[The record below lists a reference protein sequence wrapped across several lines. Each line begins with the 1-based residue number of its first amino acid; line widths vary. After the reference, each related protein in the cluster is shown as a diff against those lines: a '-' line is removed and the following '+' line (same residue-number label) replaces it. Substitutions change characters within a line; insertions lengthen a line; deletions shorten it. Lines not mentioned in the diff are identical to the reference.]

1 MTVLDHVR
9 RYRRAEGWRGLTEFA
24 GLLALDNQTHDVPAL
39 RRNADLVAE
48 LFTARGATMEILEL
62 EGAAPLVT
70 GQLGTDPRK
79 PTIGVYVHYDGQPA
93 GPAGWHTPPF
103 EPTLKAGDR
112 TIPLPGAGEPVDD
125 DWRLFARGSAD
136 DKAPLAA
143 LLVAVAEL
151 RAGAAE
157 QAVNLVFCFEGEE
170 ESGSPHLRDYLERYR
185 DRLRAD
191 TWLICDGPVH
201 HTGAPQVVLGVR
213 GYCGVE
219 LTVYGPGHELHSGH
233 YGNWAPNPAL
243 RLAQLLASCKGP
255 DGRVTID
262 GFYDSTR
269 PPSAAGLAALAD
281 LPPVEEALLGQL
293 GFAAAEVPGSR
304 LVDRLMWPSF
314 NVKGLAAADVGAAA
328 RNVVP
333 ASATASVDIRLAAG
347 NDAGHMIGLVRAH
360 LERQGYLVLDR
371 DPTDDERRT
380 HPLLAR
386 LDGEIG
392 YPAMRTSLDEPVV
405 AHLADAATRAGGRQ
419 ALVMPTLGGSVPL
432 SYLAEILR
440 APTVVLPIANHDNNQ
455 HAANENLRLGNLWYG
470 VDLFAALLTAEPP
483 RTAGPGGPAGPA

>member
-1 MTVLDHVR
+1 MLDEVR
-9 RYRRAEGWRGLTEFA
+9 RYRQSEGWRGLAEFA
-24 GLLALDNQTHDVPAL
+24 ALLAHDNQTHDVVAL
-39 RRNADLVAE
+39 RRNAAAVAD
-48 LFTARGATMEILEL
+48 LFTARGATMEVLEL
-62 EGAAPLVT
+62 DGAAPLVT
-70 GQLGTDPRK
+70 GQLGTDPRR

-93 GPAGWHTPPF
+93 PAAGWSTPPF
-103 EPTLKAGDR
+103 EPTLKAADGR
-112 TIPLPGAGEPVDD
+112 TVPFPGAGDPIDD

-143 LLVAVAEL
+143 MLIAVDAL
-151 RAGAAE
+151 RAAGVE
-157 QAVNLVFCFEGEE
+157 QTVNLVFCFEGEE

-191 TWLICDGPVH
+191 AWLICDGPAH

-219 LTVYGPGHELHSGH
+219 LTVYGPGRELHSGH

-262 GFYDSTR
+262 GFYDTTR
-269 PPSAAGLAALAD
+269 PPSEAEAAALAG
-281 LPPVEEALLGQL
+281 LPPVEVALLDEFGL
-293 GFAAAEVPGSR
+293 AEAEVPGSR

-314 NVKGLAAADVGAAA
+314 NVKGLAAADTGAGA

-333 ASATASVDIRLAAG
+333 ATATASIDIRLAAG

-360 LERQGYLVLDR
+360 LERQGYHVLDR
-371 DPTDDERRT
+371 DPTDDERRK
-380 HPLLAR
+380 HPLLVR
-386 LDGEIG
+386 LRGEVG
-392 YPAMRTSLDEPVV
+392 YPAMRTPIDEPIV
-405 AHLADAATRAGGRQ
+405 AHLASVASAAADRDAV
-419 ALVMPTLGGSVPL
+419 VMPTLGGSVPL
-432 SYLAEILR
+432 FHVAEILR

-455 HAANENLRLGNLWYG
+455 HAADENLRLGNLWYG
-470 VDLFAALLTAEPP
+470 VDLFSQLLTTEPP
-483 RTAGPGGPAGPA
+483 R

>member
-1 MTVLDHVR
+1 MTVLDLVR
-9 RYRRAEGWRGLTEFA
+9 RHRRAEGWRGLAEFA
-24 GLLALDNQTHDVPAL
+24 GLLALDNQTHDLVAL
-39 RRNADLVAE
+39 RRNAAAIAG

-62 EGAAPLVT
+62 DGAAPLVT
-70 GQLGTDPRK
+70 GQLGTDPRR

-93 GPAGWHTPPF
+93 SPAGWVTPPF
-103 EPTLKAGDR
+103 EPTLKATDGGVL
-112 TIPLPGAGEPVDD
+112 PLPGAGDPVDD

-143 LLVAVAEL
+143 LLMAVDAL
-151 RAGAAE
+151 RAAGAE

-191 TWLICDGPVH
+191 AWLICDGPVH

-219 LTVYGPGHELHSGH
+219 LTVYGPARELHSGH
-233 YGNWAPNPAL
+233 YGNWVPNPAL
-243 RLAQLLASCKGP
+243 RLARILASCKNS

-262 GFYDSTR
+262 GFYDTTR
-269 PPSAAGLAALAD
+269 PPSDVEVAALAG
-281 LPPVEEALLGQL
+281 LPPIEEALLGQL
-293 GFAAAEVPGSR
+293 GVAEAEVPGSR

-314 NVKGLAAADVGAAA
+314 NVRGLSAADTGAGA

-333 ASATASVDIRLAAG
+333 ATATASIDIRLAAG
-347 NDAGHMIGLVRAH
+347 DDAGHMIGLVRAH
-360 LERQGYLVLDR
+360 LERQGHHVLDR
-371 DPTDDERRT
+371 DPTDDERRRY
-380 HPLLAR
+380 PLLAR
-386 LDGEIG
+386 LDSEIG
-392 YPAMRTSLDEPVV
+392 YPAMRTPMSEPIVGHLAVV
-405 AHLADAATRAGGRQ
+405 ASAAAHRP

-432 SYLAEILR
+432 FHLAEVLG

-455 HAANENLRLGNLWYG
+455 HAANENLRLGNLWFG
-470 VDLFAALLTAEPP
+470 VDLFAQLMTTEPP
-483 RTAGPGGPAGPA
+483 R